1 METEQEDSN
10 INTIPSTHVESV
22 EPIQSNKKTT
32 NIPIEDIYTDEHFK
46 LNAVERSATCSSVYK
61 LYLLDAHGKP
71 TAIYVFTGN
80 SGPISN
86 DAVFSD
92 TELVEIE
99 TNKTEIIY
107 SKQQIHKDDSIRII
121 KKKCIKEIGENKIAY
136 DEIYL
141 FSTYPDKINLLSFY
155 ERVTANYQRQF
166 TYETLCQLLYNL
178 NLETVISTFIKKP
191 NYEYD
196 EIAFLNGFVN
206 LSIPIGQKFT
216 KYNDFLFSANPYSIL
231 NDTYVP
237 STENAL
243 ITYENQLLLNY
254 NNITN
259 NIIYLCTAPNVFD
272 YAVQHNIPEETIAQL
287 YFPFLAQQGI
297 TTKDAFLNIQSNLIK
312 ENAKILKSQSFK
324 LYSIID
330 MFYDMYHS
338 KTTEIPY
345 IEQGIKSFHLI
356 LHPEYNA
363 ILPLDAIFKNIHAT
377 LRIPFIKYNPG
388 IRREN
393 IYRLYSEKVSVSG
406 KKIPYLS
413 KATIMNL
420 SKQIGKS
427 RQISVFVQGS
437 SANDIFID
445 FDYNGNIHVRA
456 DLKATTT
463 KGEIESMLG
472 ETVNSVV
479 DDLNVFLEQTGYVIQ
494 KFTSLDDRL
503 VEVVDMKFVSTI
515 NMENK
520 IIMKNYIGCLTAIF
534 NIIDDNMAKGANLIF
549 KRVNNYKKMDSISME
564 ISKAF
569 RNAYSRIEIIGNL
582 MQNHNL
588 SKDEAIAHIA
598 SFLNEHTITQ
608 GEFVNKSIDII
619 DNPGFPTV
627 FKILPF
633 SNTFTIEIQNIN
645 HINYIPIL
653 NMYVDSFLRMT
664 QQPNSSVVDVS
675 KIKQYCSRLSNI
687 MDESHIENVVLPQA
701 VKPLVK
707 PMLIITE
714 NEELDEGIVFHE
726 DDDLDQG
733 IVFDVEDEDEEDDEG
748 IVFEDEDEDEDDEP
762 EEEDDEGIV
771 FDVEDEDQDD
781 EDENDDE
788 GIVFDEDENEDE
800 QDDKEKLTGGEDELL
815 DNAPFKKNKLFFDKM
830 KKNEPTLFL
839 TKSEGK
845 YDSYSRICPTNVN
858 LQPILLTK
866 VEKDKI
872 DKEHPDSYG
881 KALEYGTDPNN
892 PFYYICPRFWCLK
905 TKSSMT
911 EEEVKSGKCGKIIPK
926 DATVIP
932 EGAYVYEFTD
942 DKYHKDN
949 KGNYRQHYPGFKDSK
964 SHPQGYCL
972 PCCFNNW
979 NAPQQVERREQCMKT
994 DASVKIT
1001 EPTKA
1006 QNTQYV
1012 VGIDKYPI
1020 PQYRWGF
1027 LPPSI
1032 EMFLGS
1038 DHLKAVTKNNYAIIK
1053 QNIPVFLRYGVE
1065 QSSKHSFLGCLVDI
1079 YAHQHGSKKQ
1089 QNPTVKEFQNILR
1102 DAISL
1107 DLFLQY
1113 HNGSLAAIF
1122 QPKRIEETEYYID
1135 TKTQQQCKIDEIVRQ
1150 KYASTVFYKSID
1162 LRIPAQCD
1170 FLNDTIAS
1178 YENFLKFIQD
1188 ENSIIDHTYLW
1199 DVVCFANPKLF
1210 KNGLNLVI
1218 LRILNNDVTDNVEL
1232 LCPSNSYSKQLYD
1245 PKKETLILLKH
1256 DEFYEPIYLYE
1267 NKTNGIH
1274 SIKTF
1279 SSKQSN
1285 IKNIQYVLQTIQ
1297 KTTNEKCAP
1306 LPSMPYRYHFKTNVV
1321 AATLHEDVKSIDY
1334 IVVSQIMNY
1343 QGKIIGL
1350 LVKPTVETKDAILV
1364 PCFPSHILQSVKIQ
1378 YMENKTYSTDY
1389 VTTRDAL
1396 LEINALSQGKILCKP
1411 LIKVIDAE
1419 LIVGILTETNQFV
1432 QIQPPHENIFDDG
1445 LNVLRSA
1452 DYLIADKTLNRVSR
1466 GDIQRIQTVKKIA
1479 LESNFYL
1486 AFRSTIR
1493 VLLNQYENRIDRE
1506 KIIRFIHHSHYLYK
1520 EKLQKI
1526 ETILRNISKEH
1537 FMFVDY
1543 DDDLIVKNVKAD
1555 ATDSKD
1561 LNLSLYSLNEISAC
1575 MSRCETKNYCVKED
1589 GKCKLLLPKW
1599 HLMSGVNNDKI
1610 YFGRLADELL
1620 RYKRIHAFMI
1630 EPKTFLNITNI
1641 DYSIRDDEFIM
1652 LQSLLTNEYFDD
1664 LVPFQSNDYAK
1675 HINYD
1680 SAKPVTS
1687 HIYQNI
1693 VK

>member
-1 METEQEDSN
+1 METEMEREMEDSK
-10 INTIPSTHVESV
+10 TITTTHVVGE
-22 EPIQSNKKTT
+22 SNKTNI
-32 NIPIEDIYTDEHFK
+32 NIPIEDIY
-46 LNAVERSATCSSVYK
+46 K
-61 LYLLDAHGKP
+61 LYILDARGKP
-71 TAIYVFTGN
+71 TSIYVFSGN
-80 SGPISN
+80 SGPIAN
-86 DAVFSD
+86 DALFSD
-92 TELVEIE
+92 SELVEIE
-99 TNKTEIIY
+99 TDKTEIIY
-107 SKQQIHKDDSIRII
+107 SKQQIHKDDSIRIL
-121 KKKCIKEIGENKIAY
+121 KKKCIKEIGEKKIAY

-166 TYETLCQLLYNL
+166 TYDTLCQLLYNL
-178 NLETVISTFIKKP
+178 KLENIIATFLKKP
-191 NYEYD
+191 HYEYD
-196 EIAFLNGFVN
+196 EIAFLSGFVN
-206 LSIPIGQKFT
+206 LSTPIGQKFT
-216 KYNDFLFSANPYSIL
+216 KYIDFLFSANPYSIV
-231 NDTYVP
+231 NDAYVFAA
-237 STENAL
+237 ENTL
-243 ITYENQLLLNY
+243 ITYENQLLLTY
-254 NNITN
+254 NGLVN
-259 NIIYLCTAPNVFD
+259 NTIYLCTAPNVFE
-272 YAVQHNIPEETIAQL
+272 YAVQHKIPEETIAQL
-287 YFPFLAQQGI
+287 YFPLLSQQGI
-297 TTKDAFLNIQSNLIK
+297 TSNDAFLDVHSKLIK
-312 ENAKILKSQSFK
+312 ENENILKAQSFK

-330 MFYDMYHS
+330 MFYDIYNS
-338 KTTEIPY
+338 KTTAIPY
-345 IEQGIKSFHLI
+345 IEQGIKSFHII

-363 ILPLDAIFKNIHAT
+363 VLPLDAIFKNIHAT
-377 LRIPFIKYNPG
+377 LHMPFIKYNPG

-427 RQISVFVQGS
+427 KQISVFVRGS
-437 SANDIFID
+437 NATDMFID

-456 DLKATTT
+456 ELDKPTT
-463 KGEIESMLG
+463 KAEIESMLS
-472 ETVNSVV
+472 ETVNKVV
-479 DDLNVFLEQTGYVIQ
+479 DELNVFLEQTGYVIQ
-494 KFTSLDDRL
+494 KFTNLDDRS
-503 VEVVDMKFVSTI
+503 VECVDVKFVSTI

-520 IIMKNYIGCLTAIF
+520 IIMKNYVGCLTAIF
-534 NIIDDNMAKGANLIF
+534 NIIDDNMTKGANLIF
-549 KRVNNYKKMDSISME
+549 KRVNNYKTMNSISME

-569 RNAYSRIEIIGNL
+569 HNAYSRTEIIGNL
-582 MQNHNL
+582 MQNYSL
-588 SKDEAIAHIA
+588 SKDEAVTRIA

-608 GEFVNKSIDII
+608 GEFINKSIDII
-619 DNPGFPTV
+619 DNPGFPTI

-653 NMYVDSFLRMT
+653 TVYADSFLRMT
-664 QQPNSSVVDVS
+664 QQPNSSAVDVS
-675 KIKQYCSRLSNI
+675 TIKRFCSRLSNI
-687 MDESHIENVVLPQA
+687 VDEPHIENVVLPPA
-701 VKPLVK
+701 AKPFVGFY
-707 PMLIITE
+707 PTTE
-714 NEELDEGIVFHE
+714 ETDENLEDEGILFHE
-726 DDDLDQG
+726 DN
-733 IVFDVEDEDEEDDEG
+733 DED
-748 IVFEDEDEDEDDEP
+748 
-762 EEEDDEGIV
+762 
-771 FDVEDEDQDD
+771 
-781 EDENDDE
+781 NDE
-788 GIVFDEDENEDE
+788 GIVFDEEENDEEGIVFDEEENDEEGQDEGEDDE
-800 QDDKEKLTGGEDELL
+800 EKLTGGEDELL

-830 KKNEPTLFL
+830 KLNEPTLFL
-839 TKSEGK
+839 TKAEGK

-858 LQPILLTK
+858 LQPILLSK
-866 VEKDKI
+866 EEKDKI
-872 DKEHPDSYG
+872 DKEHPGSYG

-905 TKSSMT
+905 TNSSMT
-911 EEEVKSGKCGKIIPK
+911 EEEVKSGICGKIIPK

-949 KGNYRQHYPGFKDSK
+949 KGNYRQHFPGFKDSK

-979 NAPQQVERREQCMKT
+979 NAPQQIERREQCMKT

-1001 EPTKA
+1001 EPIKA

-1032 EMFLGS
+1032 ETFLGS
-1038 DHLKAVTKNNYAIIK
+1038 DHLKAVMKNNYALIK

-1065 QSSKHSFLGCLVDI
+1065 QSSKHSFIGCLADI
-1079 YAHQHGSKKQ
+1079 YANQQGYVSKKQ
-1089 QNPTVKEFQNILR
+1089 KIQSPTVKDMQLILR
-1102 DAISL
+1102 DAITL

-1113 HNGSLAAIF
+1113 HNGSLASIF

-1135 TKTQQQCKIDEIVRQ
+1135 AKTQHQCKIDEIVRQ

-1162 LRIPAQCD
+1162 LIVPAQCD

-1178 YENFLKFIQD
+1178 YENFLKYIQD

-1199 DVVCFANPKLF
+1199 DAVCFANPKLF

-1245 PKKETLILLKH
+1245 PNKETLILLKH

-1267 NKTNGIH
+1267 NKSGGGH

-1297 KTTNEKCAP
+1297 KSTNEKCGP

-1321 AATLHEDVKSIDY
+1321 ADVLHERLKSIDY

-1350 LVKPTVETKDAILV
+1350 LVKPTVETKNAILV

-1445 LNVLRSA
+1445 LNVLISA
-1452 DYLIADKTLNRVSR
+1452 DYLIADKTLNSVSR

-1561 LNLSLYSLNEISAC
+1561 LHLSLYSLNEISAC

-1680 SAKPVTS
+1680 LAKPVTS